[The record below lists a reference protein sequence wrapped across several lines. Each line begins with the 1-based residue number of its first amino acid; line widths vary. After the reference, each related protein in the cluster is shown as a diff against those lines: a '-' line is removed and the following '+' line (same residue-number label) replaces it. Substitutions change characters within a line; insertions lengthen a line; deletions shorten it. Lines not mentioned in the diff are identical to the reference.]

1 MSSTT
6 APTGQ
11 SFQDH
16 TRTLANAIR
25 VLAMDGV
32 QAANSGHPGLPLGM
46 ADVATVLF
54 SKFLKFDATD
64 PQWPDRDRFILSGGH
79 GSMLI
84 YSLLYLNGYPKI
96 RLDDLKGFRKLSSHC
111 AGHPEFGMLPGIETT
126 TGPLGQGLANAVGF
140 AMGER
145 IMAARYGNE
154 LVNHKTYVFCGDGDL
169 MEGISQEAI
178 TLAGHLKLNKLIVL
192 FDDNQI
198 SIDGPTSLSDSTDQI
213 KRFEAAGWATRRAD
227 GHNAEDIV
235 AALEWAQDSDKPV
248 MIACRTKIGFGSP
261 KKEGTSKAHGEPLG
275 ADEVLA
281 TKTNLGWPSQEPFFI
296 PDTILA
302 EWRAIGTRGK
312 TVHAEWQTRFD
323 ASPKKADFEAA
334 LKADVPA
341 AVTDALNA
349 VKKKASEEKPAVATR
364 KASEMALE
372 AINANWPVVVGG
384 SADLTPSNNTKTKDL
399 KDISPEDFSGRY
411 IHWGIREHAMAAG
424 LNGLALHGGIVP
436 YGGTFLVFSD
446 YCRHSVRLSA
456 LMGIRVIYVF
466 THDSIGVG
474 EDGPTHQPVEHVA
487 ALRAIPGLRVYRP
500 GDVVEAAEAWASA
513 LEDKN
518 HPSVMI
524 LSRQNMATFRTVHTD
539 ENLTAKGGYVAAD
552 APNAKVTFLATG
564 SEVELAFKAR
574 DLLAAEGIAARVV
587 SMPSWE
593 LFEQQSATYR
603 DTVLGPG
610 TVKVAIEAGLRFG
623 WDRYIGSDG
632 AFVGMNGFGA
642 SGPAKEVYK
651 HFGITAEHAAEAAKS
666 ALKR

>member
-1 MSSTT
+1 MSST
-6 APTGQ
+6 P

-16 TRTLANAIR
+16 TRLLANAIR

-64 PQWPDRDRFILSGGH
+64 PQWPDRDRFVLSGGH
-79 GSMLI
+79 GSMLL

-96 RLDDLKGFRKLSSHC
+96 VLDDLKGFRKLSSHC
-111 AGHPEFGMLPGIETT
+111 AGHPEYGMLPGIETT

-145 IMAARYGNE
+145 IMAARYGDE

-169 MEGISQEAI
+169 MEGISHEAI
-178 TLAGHLKLNKLIVL
+178 SLAGHLKLNKLIVL
-192 FDDNQI
+192 YDDNHI
-198 SIDGPTSLSDSTDQI
+198 TIDGATTLSDSTDPI
-213 KRFEAAGWATRRAD
+213 ERFQAAGWATRRAD
-227 GHNAEDIV
+227 GHNADDV
-235 AALEWAQDSDKPV
+235 AAALEWAQNSDKPV

-275 ADEVLA
+275 PDEVLA
-281 TKTNLGWPSQEPFFI
+281 TKKNLGWPSLEPFFV
-296 PDTILA
+296 PDEILKQ
-302 EWRAIGTRGK
+302 WRAVGTRGK
-312 TVHAEWQTRFD
+312 DAHKEWAARFN
-323 ASPKKADFEAA
+323 ASAKKVEFEAA
-334 LKADVPA
+334 LKADVPQA
-341 AVTDALNA
+341 TLDALNA
-349 VKKKASEEKPAVATR
+349 VKKKASDEKPAVATR

-372 AINANWPVVVGG
+372 AINGSWALTVGG

-399 KDISPEDFSGRY
+399 KDITPEDFSGRY

-436 YGGTFLVFSD
+436 YAGTFLVFSD

-456 LMGIRVIYVF
+456 LMGIRVLYVF

-487 ALRAIPGLRVYRP
+487 SLRAIPGLRVYRP
-500 GDVVEAAEAWASA
+500 GDVVETAEAWATA
-513 LEDKN
+513 LADKN
-518 HPSVMI
+518 HPSVFI
-524 LSRQNMATFRTVHTD
+524 LSRQNMATFRTQHTE

-552 APNAKVTFLATG
+552 APNAKVTLMATG
-564 SEVELAFKAR
+564 SEVEVAFKAR

-587 SMPSWE
+587 SMPCWE

-603 DTVLGPG
+603 DSVLGPG

-632 AFVGMNGFGA
+632 QFVGMAGFGA

-651 HFGITAEHAAEAAKS
+651 HFAITAEHAAEAAKS
-666 ALKR
+666 ALKQ